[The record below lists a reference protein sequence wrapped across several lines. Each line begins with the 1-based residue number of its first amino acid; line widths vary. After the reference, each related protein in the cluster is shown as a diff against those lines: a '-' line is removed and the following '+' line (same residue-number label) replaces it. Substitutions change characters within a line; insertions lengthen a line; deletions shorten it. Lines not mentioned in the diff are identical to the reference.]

1 MKYLLS
7 KKTRR
12 VAAALAVGL
21 AISLPATSHAGT
33 DLYLGELM
41 PGGWNFCP
49 RGTAEADGQ
58 LLAIS
63 SNTALFSLLGTQFGG
78 DGRTTFGLP
87 DLRGRSPLHE
97 GTGPGLPNIR
107 IGQRGGAVSTTITT
121 AQMPPHNHS
130 AWGTKSLVDK
140 AGSKNALPGPIS
152 ITPPVNQFSGAGV
165 ADRQFKT
172 TMIGNTGGGQ
182 SIQTQSP
189 YLGITWCIATVGVF
203 PSRN

>member
-1 MKYLLS
+1 MIHKY
-7 KKTRR
+7 KKTIRST
-12 VAAALAVGL
+12 AAALAVGL

-49 RGTAEADGQ
+49 RGTLRADSQ
-58 LLAIS
+58 ILPINQNS
-63 SNTALFSLLGTQFGG
+63 ALFSLLGTTFGG

-87 DLRGRSPLHE
+87 DLRGRSPLHN
-97 GTGPGLPNIR
+97 GTGPGLPNISL
-107 IGQRGGAVSTTITT
+107 GQRGGNVSTTITT
-121 AQMPPHNHS
+121 AQMPSHNHS
-130 AWGTKSLVDK
+130 AWGTKSLADK
-140 AGSKNALPGPIS
+140 AGSKNALPAPIS

-172 TMIGNTGGGQ
+172 SMIGNTGGGQ
-182 SIQTQSP
+182 SVPTQSP
-189 YLGITWCIATVGVF
+189 YLGVYWCIATVGIF